1 MLRQKKWV
9 PRLAPKLE
17 EMPSRMHMTLS
28 ICQSSPVYLLAHLL
42 RNLGSSA
49 CFHVLPHE
57 APELGLISL
66 VRGYP
71 GICTFCSLLDRGETN
86 TPTGS

>member
-1 MLRQKKWV
+1 
-9 PRLAPKLE
+9 
-17 EMPSRMHMTLS
+17 MPSRIHMPLS
-28 ICQSSPVYLLAHLL
+28 ICQTSPAYLLAHLL

-71 GICTFCSLLDRGETN
+71 GICTSCSLLDRGETK
-86 TPTGS
+86 PTHQLVNCYASSGGRRLNAL